1 MIKFTLLYSPIN
13 NLSKT
18 HVILSI
24 PFAAVPGSFQ
34 CDFDTNICGWIQDRS
49 DDFDWKR
56 QSGQTGSSNTGPNT
70 DHTTGSGL
78 HEYTPQHGCPQC
90 GSLGAR
96 PFHKSVP
103 PFIPYH
109 GTLSLV

>member
-1 MIKFTLLYSPIN
+1 MIKFALLYSLIN

-78 HEYTPQHGCPQC
+78 HEYTPPSTWLSRARLLGSSTFPQIC
-90 GSLGAR
+90 SSIH
-96 PFHKSVP
+96 P
-103 PFIPYH
+103 
-109 GTLSLV
+109 LS